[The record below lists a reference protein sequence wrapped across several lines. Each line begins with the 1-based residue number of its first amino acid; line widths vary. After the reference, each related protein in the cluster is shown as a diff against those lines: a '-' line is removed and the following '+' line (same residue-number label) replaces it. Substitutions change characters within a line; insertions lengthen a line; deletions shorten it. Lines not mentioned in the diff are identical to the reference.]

1 MKIDTKPITLDVEKA
16 LAVVWLELDAVTVD
30 NWTDEDY
37 ADEPLYRALAD
48 DITARR
54 LTVGVLDEVEQCL
67 GRDWC
72 RGAIRSAF
80 EVVLAAQDRMERFDP
95 ATTYSRR
102 PRTRV
107 INGTRYIVG

>member
-1 MKIDTKPITLDVEKA
+1 MKVETKPIMLAPDKA

-30 NWTDEDY
+30 NWTDDDY

-54 LTVGVLDEVEQCL
+54 LTVGVLDEIEQCL

-72 RGAIRSAF
+72 RGPIRTAF
-80 EVVLAAQDRMERFDP
+80 EVVLAAQNRMEPFDLT
-95 ATTYSRR
+95 TTYSRR
-102 PRTRV
+102 PKTRV
-107 INGTRYIVG
+107 INGTRYVVG